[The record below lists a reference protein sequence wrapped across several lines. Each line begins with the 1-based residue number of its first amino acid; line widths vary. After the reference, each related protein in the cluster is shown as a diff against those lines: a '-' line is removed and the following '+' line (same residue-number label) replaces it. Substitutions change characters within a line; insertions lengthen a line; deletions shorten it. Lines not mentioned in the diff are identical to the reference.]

1 MSNIIVEERGH
12 LLLIGINRPEKKNS
26 FVPQMMDDI
35 SLAYARLED
44 SEHLR
49 CGVLYAVGDMFT
61 AGLDL
66 AQFAPLISERGE
78 LVFPENGIDPFGIH
92 TKRKRSKPM
101 VAAVQGLCLTLGIEV
116 LLASDVRIAAS
127 NARFGQ
133 IEVKRGIFPFGGATL
148 RLPEI
153 AGWGNAMRWLLTG
166 ELFDAAE
173 AYRIG
178 LVQEI
183 VEPGTQFE
191 RAVAIAETIAKQ
203 APLGVYAT
211 LRSAWKAQSEGF
223 DAAAAD
229 LMPETLALFASEDAQ
244 EGVRSFMERRE
255 GDFKGK

>member
-1 MSNIIVEERGH
+1 MNILVEERGQ

-26 FVPQMMDDI
+26 FIPQMMDDM

-49 CGVLYAVGDMFT
+49 CGVLYAVGDTFT

-66 AQFAPLISERGE
+66 AQFAPLIAERGE

-92 TKRKRSKPM
+92 TKRKRTKPM
-101 VAAVQGLCLTLGIEV
+101 VAAVRGLCLTLGIEV
-116 LLASDVRIAAS
+116 MLACDVRIAAS
-127 NARFGQ
+127 DARFGQ

-166 ELFDAAE
+166 DIFDADE
-173 AYRIG
+173 AFRIG

-183 VEPGTQFE
+183 VEPGQQLE
-191 RAVAIAETIAKQ
+191 RAIAIAETIAKQ

-211 LRSAWKAQSEGF
+211 LRSAWKARSEGF

-229 LMPETLALFASEDAQ
+229 LMPETTKLFHSEDAA
-244 EGVRSFMERRE
+244 EGVRSFVERRE
-255 GDFKGK
+255 ANFKGR